1 MQKELLLCIVKALVN
16 NTDDIS
22 INEVASERLTILEL
36 RVAKEDIGRVI
47 GKQGR
52 IAKSIRTVV
61 KAVAS
66 KEHKKINVEFISS
79 RRKFK

>member
-36 RVAKEDIGRVI
+36 KVAKEDIGRVI
-47 GKQGR
+47 GKQGNV
-52 IAKSIRTVV
+52 IKSIRTLLN
-61 KAVAS
+61 AS
-66 KEHKKINVEFISS
+66 AAKNNKKIALEIIED
-79 RRKFK
+79 